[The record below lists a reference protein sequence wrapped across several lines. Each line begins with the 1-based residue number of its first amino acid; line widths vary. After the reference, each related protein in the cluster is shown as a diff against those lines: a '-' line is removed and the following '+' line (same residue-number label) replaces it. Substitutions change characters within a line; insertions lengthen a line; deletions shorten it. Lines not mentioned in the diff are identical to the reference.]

1 MKNNIDVFEK
11 YSVPKAV
18 FTLATPT
25 MLSMLVTIFYNMADT
40 FFVGQTNDA
49 NQVSAVSLATPIF
62 TIIMAVGNIFGIGGS
77 SFISRALGQG
87 NRNKV
92 KNISSFCF
100 YGAII
105 AGAIMMVLFFCFM
118 NPILTL
124 IGTSEGTIEYAREYL
139 KYLFM
144 GTIFIVLSYAFG
156 NIVRGEGNAKISMAG
171 MMIGTV
177 VNIIL
182 DPIMIIALN
191 MGVTGAAIATVI
203 GNICSVIFYIIY
215 FIKGNT
221 ILSISPKDFTTKRIV
236 KGVLLIGIPASLNN
250 VLMSLSNIILNRF
263 LYSYGDNAIAG
274 MGVAMKAN
282 MLVVMLQLGLGAGIQ
297 PLVGYNFGSG
307 NYKRMKNV
315 MNFAMIVNVAIGTIL
330 TLIYLLF
337 TENIVEIF
345 IEDENVV
352 AFGVQ
357 MLRALMLSG
366 ALIGIMFVFSFSFQ
380 AMGKAIPSLILSIS
394 RQGFVFLPVI
404 LIGSKLFGLQGIIY
418 AQPIADLVSLLI
430 ALAMFLIISKQM
442 KNDNEIQ
449 DKIIQK
455 DLVQKY

>member
-345 IEDENVV
+345 IEDESVV